1 MNKDLF
7 KKVYRDELL
16 KAHTKNPKD
25 YSWSLNE
32 FDEVLKR
39 MYSAIDRLSF
49 NKDSAAFRS
58 TCKAL
63 GIRHTYND
71 IERFLNEKKNERVNI
86 FVETLHNAGC
96 ELVSYGLAPKPFG
109 FCYENVE
116 ETASKETL
124 KQIEEELDIIESC
137 PSMTNELRK
146 YLCKG
151 MKNEIRNF

>member
-71 IERFLNEKKNERVNI
+71 IERFLNEKKMKELTYLLKL
-86 FVETLHNAGC
+86 FTTLDAN
-96 ELVSYGLAPKPFG
+96 S
-109 FCYENVE
+109 
-116 ETASKETL
+116 
-124 KQIEEELDIIESC
+124 
-137 PSMTNELRK
+137 
-146 YLCKG
+146 
-151 MKNEIRNF
+151 